1 MDIGNNGGHL
11 SYSTLV
17 HPGDT
22 WEQIRDS
29 IHKYLPQVKQR
40 VSPDAPFAVSIRL
53 SAATAK
59 ELVANKK
66 ERDDLKR
73 FFAEHDL
80 YVYTAN
86 AFVYGSFKNTLVKE
100 QVYEPDWHTD
110 ERLQYTKNVAD
121 ILADLAPQGIAPSI
135 QTAPLAF
142 RRKVN
147 TDDYLQ
153 TMTRNV
159 LRMVAHLADLER
171 RTGRRVTLALEPEPA
186 CYLETTDD
194 VIKYFDEQ
202 LYSGASARALAEISG
217 MPVSEA
223 IGALRRYVGIV
234 YDICHQAVECEDIG
248 GSLHRL
254 VDAGVPIFK
263 LQEASAVRVANV
275 TQDTVDALRKFADTI
290 YLTQTTELKNGQIRQ
305 FLNLEEAFDAWEH
318 DKGAREWRIHFHV
331 PVFLEELG
339 VLGTTRFAIEE
350 ALRVHKALPLSTHLE
365 IETYTWDV
373 LPDHLKTGDIV
384 DYVSREL
391 EWVRSQLVD

>member
-1 MDIGNNGGHL
+1 MDIGNKLGHL
-11 SYSTLV
+11 TYSTLV
-17 HPGDT
+17 HPGDN
-22 WEQIRDS
+22 WAQINASLRR
-29 IHKYLPQVKQR
+29 YLPEVKKR
-40 VSPDAPFAVSIRL
+40 VSPNAPFGVCIRL
-53 SAATAK
+53 ASATAN
-59 ELVANKK
+59 ELVENKK
-66 ERDDLKR
+66 EREELKR
-73 FFAEHDL
+73 FFLENDL

-100 QVYEPDWHTD
+100 QVYEPDWHSE
-110 ERLQYTKNVAD
+110 ERLEYTKNVAD
-121 ILADLAPQGIAPSI
+121 ILADLAPAGVAPSI

-142 RRKVN
+142 RPKVD
-147 TDDYLQ
+147 TPEYLA

-159 LRMVAHLADLER
+159 LRMIAHLADLES

-194 VIKYFDEQ
+194 VVTYFRDH
-202 LYSGASARALAEISG
+202 LYSGASARQLAGISG

-234 YDICHQAVECEDIG
+234 YDICHQAVECEDIEA
-248 GSLHRL
+248 SLNRL

-263 LQEASAVRVANV
+263 LQEASAVRVAEV
-275 TQDTVDALRKFADTI
+275 TQAAVDALKRFADTI
-290 YLTQTTELKNGQIRQ
+290 YLTQTTELKDGKIKQY
-305 FLNLEEAFDAWEH
+305 LNLEEAFEAWER
-318 DKGAREWRIHFHV
+318 DPGPREWRIHFHV

-339 VLGTTRFAIEE
+339 VLRTTRFAIED

-391 EWVRSQLVD
+391 DWVRSKLID

>member
-1 MDIGNNGGHL
+1 MDIGNKLGHL
-11 SYSTLV
+11 TYSTLV
-17 HPGDT
+17 HPGDN
-22 WEQIRDS
+22 WAQINASLR
-29 IHKYLPQVKQR
+29 KYLPEVKRR
-40 VSPDAPFAVSIRL
+40 VSPNAPFGVCIRL
-53 SAATAK
+53 AAATAN
-59 ELVANKK
+59 ELVENRK
-66 ERDDLKR
+66 EREELKR
-73 FFAEHDL
+73 FFKENDL

-100 QVYEPDWHTD
+100 QVYEPDWHSE
-110 ERLQYTKNVAD
+110 ERLEYTKNVAD
-121 ILADLAPQGIAPSI
+121 ILADLAPAGVAPSI

-142 RRKVN
+142 RPKVD
-147 TDDYLQ
+147 TPEYLA

-159 LRMVAHLADLER
+159 LRMIAHLADLES

-194 VIKYFDEQ
+194 VVTYFRDH
-202 LYSGASARALAEISG
+202 LYSGASARQLAGISG

-234 YDICHQAVECEDIG
+234 YDICHQAVECEDIEA
-248 GSLHRL
+248 SLNRL

-263 LQEASAVRVANV
+263 LQEASAVRVAEV
-275 TQDTVDALRKFADTI
+275 TQAAVDALKRFADTI
-290 YLTQTTELKNGQIRQ
+290 YLTQTTELKDGKIKQY
-305 FLNLEEAFDAWEH
+305 LNLEEAFEAWER
-318 DKGAREWRIHFHV
+318 DPGPREWRIHFHV

-339 VLGTTRFAIEE
+339 VLRTTRFAIED

-391 EWVRSQLVD
+391 DWVRSKLID

>member
-1 MDIGNNGGHL
+1 MDIGNKYGHL

-22 WEQIRDS
+22 WEQMRES
-29 IHKYLPQVKQR
+29 LHKYLPQVKKR
-40 VSPDAPFAVSIRL
+40 VSPHAPFGVSIRL
-53 SAATAK
+53 SAATAA
-59 ELVANKK
+59 ELVENRE
-66 ERDDLKR
+66 ERDDIKR
-73 FFAEHDL
+73 FFKENDL

-100 QVYEPDWHTD
+100 QVYEPDWHSE

-121 ILADLAPQGIAPSI
+121 ILADISPAGVAPSI

-142 RRKVN
+142 RPKVN
-147 TDDYLQ
+147 SPEYLA

-159 LRMVAHLADLER
+159 LRMIAHLADLES
-171 RTGRRVTLALEPEPA
+171 RTGRRVTLAIEPEPA

-194 VIKYFDEQ
+194 VVTYFRDHVHT
-202 LYSGASARALAEISG
+202 GAAARQLAEIGG

-223 IGALRRYVGIV
+223 IGSLRRYVGIV
-234 YDICHQAVECEDIG
+234 YDICHQAVECEDIEA
-248 GSLHRL
+248 SLNRL
-254 VDAGVPIFK
+254 VDAGIPIFK
-263 LQEASAVRVANV
+263 LQEASAVRVPEVTQANV
-275 TQDTVDALRKFADTI
+275 DLLKKFADTI
-290 YLTQTTELKNGQIRQ
+290 YLTQTTEQKDGKIRQ
-305 FLNLEEAFDAWEH
+305 YLNLEEAFDAWER
-318 DKGAREWRIHFHV
+318 DPGPREWRIHFHV
-331 PVFLEELG
+331 PVFLDALG
-339 VLGTTRFAIEE
+339 SLGTTRFAIEE

-391 EWVRSQLVD
+391 DWVRGQLID

>member
-1 MDIGNNGGHL
+1 MDIGNKLGHL
-11 SYSTLV
+11 TYSTLV
-17 HPGDT
+17 HPGDN
-22 WEQIRDS
+22 WAQINASLR
-29 IHKYLPQVKQR
+29 KYLPEVKRR
-40 VSPDAPFAVSIRL
+40 VSPNAPFGVCIRL
-53 SAATAK
+53 AAATAN
-59 ELVANKK
+59 ELVENRK
-66 ERDDLKR
+66 EREELKR
-73 FFAEHDL
+73 FFEENDL

-100 QVYEPDWHTD
+100 QVYEPDWHSE
-110 ERLQYTKNVAD
+110 ERLHYTKNVAD
-121 ILADLAPQGIAPSI
+121 ILADLAPAGVAPSI

-142 RRKVN
+142 RPKVD
-147 TDDYLQ
+147 TPEYLA

-159 LRMVAHLADLER
+159 LRMVAHLADLES

-194 VIKYFDEQ
+194 VVTYFRDH
-202 LYSGASARALAEISG
+202 LYSGASARQLAGISG

-234 YDICHQAVECEDIG
+234 YDICHQAVECEDIEA
-248 GSLHRL
+248 SLNRL

-263 LQEASAVRVANV
+263 LQEASAVRVPEV
-275 TQDTVDALRKFADTI
+275 TQEAVDALKRFADTI
-290 YLTQTTELKNGQIRQ
+290 YLTQTTEIKDGKIKQY
-305 FLNLEEAFDAWEH
+305 LNLEEAFEAWER
-318 DKGAREWRIHFHV
+318 DPGPREWRIHFHV

-339 VLGTTRFAIEE
+339 VLRTTRFAIED

-391 EWVRSQLVD
+391 DWVRSKLID